1 MSIGADLAQFLH
13 ERVKDFVFFPA
24 AYKTT
29 ATLALFR
36 ELMAKIDTFLK
47 NAFKIKASDLHI
59 ATGNPPMYRRYGKL
73 KEFKFRKLT
82 RKVCEA
88 LIYEILSPEQRERF
102 EKNYELDFC
111 YEIEDVARF
120 RGNVLYQRTGID
132 ASFRTIPFDIPSIDE
147 LGLPPVVK
155 DILDHHQGL
164 ILVTGAAGHGKS
176 TTLAAMVDQINKD
189 RAHHVL
195 TVEDPIEFVHPIKKG
210 VVNQREIGRHTLS
223 NANALKGALRE
234 DPDVIMIGEL
244 RDRETTSLA
253 MTAAETGHLVLG
265 TMSTSSAHKTVDR
278 IIDSYPAGEQ
288 NQVRTMLADSLKAV
302 ITQRLI
308 RNVEENGMVLATE
321 VLIGTV
327 PMSSLIRDR
336 KTFQIPSMIQ
346 TGKAAQ
352 MRLMDESIVELIE
365 VKKISLNSALKNIE
379 RKKHLQR
386 FMSAKETA
394 TAN

>member
-1 MSIGADLAQFLH
+1 LVLRGF
-13 ERVKDFVFFPA
+13 
-24 AYKTT
+24 
-29 ATLALFR
+29 
-36 ELMAKIDTFLK
+36 MAKIDTFLK
-47 NAFKIKASDLHI
+47 KAFKIKASDLHI
-59 ATGNPPMYRRYGKL
+59 AAGNPPMYRRYGRL
-73 KEFKFRKLT
+73 KKFKFEELT
-82 RKVCEA
+82 PKASRA

-120 RGNVLYQRTGID
+120 RGNVLYQRSGMD
-132 ASFRTIPFDIPSIDE
+132 ASFRIVPLYIPTIEE

-155 DILDHHQGL
+155 EVLDHHQGL

-176 TTLAAMVDQINKD
+176 TALAAMIDQINKD

-244 RDRETTSLA
+244 RDTETTSLA

-265 TMSTSSAHKTVDR
+265 TMSTPSAHKTVDR

-308 RNVEENGMVLATE
+308 RNVEKNGMTLATE
-321 VLIGTV
+321 ILIGTV
-327 PMSSLIRDR
+327 PMSNLIRDN

-346 TGKAAQ
+346 TGKATQ
-352 MRLMDESIVELIE
+352 MRLMDDSIVELLE
-365 VKKISLNSALKNIE
+365 AGKISLKMAMKNIE
-379 RKKHLQR
+379 RKKNLNKFISVKKTGTENQKL
-386 FMSAKETA
+386 SQK
-394 TAN
+394 

>member
-1 MSIGADLAQFLH
+1 
-13 ERVKDFVFFPA
+13 
-24 AYKTT
+24 
-29 ATLALFR
+29 
-36 ELMAKIDTFLK
+36 MAKIDTFLK
-47 NAFKIKASDLHI
+47 KAFKIKASDLHI

-73 KEFKFRKLT
+73 KKFKFQELT
-82 RKVCEA
+82 LKVCKA
-88 LIYEILSPEQRERF
+88 LIYEILSPEQRKKF
-102 EKNYELDFC
+102 EKDYELDFC
-111 YEIEDVARF
+111 YEIEGVARF
-120 RGNVLYQRTGID
+120 RGNVLYQRTGMD
-132 ASFRTIPFDIPSIDE
+132 ASFRIIPFDIPSIDE

-155 DILDHHQGL
+155 DILDQHQGL

-210 VVNQREIGRHTLS
+210 VVNQREIGRHTLG

-253 MTAAETGHLVLG
+253 ITAAETGHLVLG
-265 TMSTSSAHKTVDR
+265 TMSTASAHKTVDR

-308 RNVEENGMVLATE
+308 RNVKKNGMVLATE
-321 VLIGTV
+321 ILIGTV
-327 PMSSLIRDR
+327 PMSNLIRDY

-352 MRLMDESIVELIE
+352 MRLMDESIVELLE
-365 VKKISLNSALKNIE
+365 AKKISLNRALKNIE
-379 RKKHLQR
+379 RKKYLKR
-386 FMSAKETA
+386 FMSEKKTA